1 MIVKEEF
8 IIDCPHA
15 DAWEFLSNF
24 PSPILVIPGVI
35 KVTETSPLHYLGA
48 VKVHI
53 GPFNFVFTGNMNIT
67 LIDHRTCRV
76 DIDGGA
82 TDCMTGAHFK
92 ATARTQTIPLG
103 EKRSKVTIE
112 VEVGLGGLLGKM
124 GWYILRPK
132 ARQVVQAYAKLVHN
146 DIVSRKRA
154 HHVPA
159 LQLAA
164 V

>member
-53 GPFNFVFTGNMNIT
+53 GPFTFMFTGNMHII
-67 LIDHRTCRV
+67 LIDHKTCRV
-76 DIDGGA
+76 DIEGRANDS
-82 TDCMTGAHFK
+82 MTGAYFK
-92 ATARTQTIPLG
+92 ANARTQTLPLG
-103 EKRSKVTIE
+103 ENRSKVTLEI
-112 VEVGLGGLLGKM
+112 EVGLGGLLGKM
-124 GWYILRPK
+124 GWYVLRPK
-132 ARQVVQAYAKLVHN
+132 ARQVVQTYAKLVHN
-146 DIVSRKRA
+146 EIIRRKRA